1 MNVTQ
6 RNWLIGIGAVS
17 VLTALYIVTKPK
29 GDDDDKEG
37 DQSKP
42 NPALDKLIQT
52 GQTTGISVRSK
63 VSNAKLRTEYKVN
76 DGKINNLYG
85 EVPTFNTEI
94 GVVLDKPYDDQ
105 NKQINPA
112 TKQVYKWLK
121 VKITQA
127 VYDEIQDNQ
136 RGFWTRDKV
145 RKVPFQL
152 FVREDT
158 VKV

>member
-6 RNWLIGIGAVS
+6 RNWLIGIGALG
-17 VLTALYIVTKPK
+17 VLTALYFITKPK
-29 GDDDDKEG
+29 GDDDKEG

-52 GQTTGISVRSK
+52 GQTKGISIRSK

-76 DGKINNLYG
+76 DGVINNLYG
-85 EVPTFNTEI
+85 EVPKFNTEI
-94 GVVLDKPYDDQ
+94 GEVIDKPYDDQ
-105 NKQINPA
+105 NQQINPA
-112 TKQVYKWLK
+112 TNKVYKWLK

-127 VYDEIQDNQ
+127 VYDDIQDNQ
-136 RGFWTRDKV
+136 RGWWTRDRI

-158 VKV
+158 VKI

>member
-1 MNVTQ
+1 
-6 RNWLIGIGAVS
+6 
-17 VLTALYIVTKPK
+17 
-29 GDDDDKEG
+29 
-37 DQSKP
+37 
-42 NPALDKLIQT
+42 
-52 GQTTGISVRSK
+52 
-63 VSNAKLRTEYKVN
+63 VN
-76 DGKINNLYG
+76 DGVINNLYG
-85 EVPTFNTEI
+85 EVPKYNTEI

-112 TKQVYKWLK
+112 TQQVYKWLK

-136 RGFWTRDKV
+136 RGWWTRDRI

>member
-6 RNWLIGIGAVS
+6 RNWLIGIGTVS
-17 VLTALYIVTKPK
+17 VLTALYIITKPK
-29 GDDDDKEG
+29 GDDDKEG

-52 GQTTGISVRSK
+52 GQTKGISIRSK

-76 DGKINNLYG
+76 DGVINNLYG
-85 EVPTFNTEI
+85 EVPKFNTEI
-94 GVVLDKPYDDQ
+94 GEVIDKPYDDQ
-105 NKQINPA
+105 NQQINPA
-112 TKQVYKWLK
+112 TNKVYKWLK

-136 RGFWTRDKV
+136 RGWWTRDRI

>member
-6 RNWLIGIGAVS
+6 RNWLIGIGALG
-17 VLTALYIVTKPK
+17 VLTALYFITKPK
-29 GDDDDKEG
+29 GDDDKEG

-52 GQTTGISVRSK
+52 GQTKGISIRSK

-76 DGKINNLYG
+76 DGVINNLYG
-85 EVPTFNTEI
+85 EVPKFNTEI
-94 GVVLDKPYDDQ
+94 GEVIDKPYDDQ
-105 NKQINPA
+105 NQQINPA
-112 TKQVYKWLK
+112 TNKVYKWLK

-127 VYDEIQDNQ
+127 VYDDIQDNQ
-136 RGFWTRDKV
+136 RGWWTRDRI

>member
-6 RNWLIGIGAVS
+6 RNWLIGIGALG
-17 VLTALYIVTKPK
+17 VLTALYFITKPK
-29 GDDDDKEG
+29 GDDDKEG

-42 NPALDKLIQT
+42 NPALDKAIKT
-52 GQTTGISVRSK
+52 GQTKDIPVRSK
-63 VSNAKLRTEYKVN
+63 VSNVKLRTEYKVN
-76 DGKINNLYG
+76 DGVINNLYG
-85 EVPTFNTEI
+85 EVPKYNTEI

>member
-17 VLTALYIVTKPK
+17 VLTSLYFITKPK
-29 GDDDDKEG
+29 GDDDKEG

-42 NPALDKLIQT
+42 NPALDKVIKT
-52 GQTTGISVRSK
+52 GQTKDISVRSK
-63 VSNAKLRTEYKVN
+63 VSNVKLRTEYKVN
-76 DGKINNLYG
+76 DGVINNLYG
-85 EVPTFNTEI
+85 EVPKFNTEI

-105 NKQINPA
+105 NQQINPA
-112 TKQVYKWLK
+112 TGQVYKWLK

-136 RGFWTRDKV
+136 RGWWTRDKV

-158 VKV
+158 VKI

>member
-6 RNWLIGIGAVS
+6 RNWLIGIGALG
-17 VLTALYIVTKPK
+17 VLTALYFITKPK
-29 GDDDDKEG
+29 GDDDKEG

-52 GQTTGISVRSK
+52 GQTKGISIRSK

-76 DGKINNLYG
+76 DGVINNLYG
-85 EVPTFNTEI
+85 EVPKFNTEI
-94 GVVLDKPYDDQ
+94 GEVIDKPYDDQ
-105 NKQINPA
+105 NQQINPA
-112 TKQVYKWLK
+112 TNKVYKWLK

-127 VYDEIQDNQ
+127 VYDDIQDNQ
-136 RGFWTRDKV
+136 RGWWTRDRV

>member
-1 MNVTQ
+1 MTETQ
-6 RNWLIGIGAVS
+6 RNWLIGIGALG
-17 VLTALYIVTKPK
+17 VLTALYFITKPK
-29 GDDDDKEG
+29 GDDEKEG

-52 GQTTGISVRSK
+52 GQTKGISIRSK

-76 DGKINNLYG
+76 DGRINNLYG
-85 EVPTFNTEI
+85 EVPQFNTEI
-94 GVVLDKPYDDQ
+94 GEVIDKPYDDQ
-105 NKQINPA
+105 NQQINPA
-112 TKQVYKWLK
+112 TNKVYKWLK

-127 VYDEIQDNQ
+127 VYDDIQDNQ
-136 RGFWTRDKV
+136 RGWWTRDRV

-158 VKV
+158 VKI

>member
-17 VLTALYIVTKPK
+17 VLTALYIITKPK
-29 GDDDDKEG
+29 GDDDKEG
-37 DQSKP
+37 DQNKP
-42 NPALDKLIQT
+42 DPVIDKKIKEGETKDMIVL
-52 GQTTGISVRSK
+52 SK
-63 VSNAKLRTEYKVN
+63 VSNVKLRTEYKVN
-76 DGKINNLYG
+76 DGVINNLYG
-85 EVPTFNTEI
+85 EVPKFNTEI

-112 TKQVYKWLK
+112 TGQVYKWLK

-136 RGFWTRDKV
+136 RGWWTRDKV

>member
-6 RNWLIGIGAVS
+6 RNWLIGIGALG
-17 VLTALYIVTKPK
+17 VLTALYFITKPK
-29 GDDDDKEG
+29 GDDDKEG

-42 NPALDKLIQT
+42 NPALDKAIKT
-52 GQTTGISVRSK
+52 GQTKDISVRSK
-63 VSNAKLRTEYKVN
+63 VSNVKLRTEYKVN
-76 DGKINNLYG
+76 DGVINNLYG
-85 EVPTFNTEI
+85 EVPKYNTEI

-105 NKQINPA
+105 NQQINPA
-112 TKQVYKWLK
+112 TNKVYKWLK

-127 VYDEIQDNQ
+127 VYDDIQDNQ
-136 RGFWTRDKV
+136 RGWWTRDRV

-158 VKV
+158 VKI

>member
-6 RNWLIGIGAVS
+6 RNWLIGIGALG
-17 VLTALYIVTKPK
+17 VLTALYFITKPK
-29 GDDDDKEG
+29 GDDDKEG

-52 GQTTGISVRSK
+52 GQTKGISIRSK

-76 DGKINNLYG
+76 DGVINNLYG
-85 EVPTFNTEI
+85 EVPKFNTEI
-94 GVVLDKPYDDQ
+94 GEVIDKPYDDQ
-105 NKQINPA
+105 NQQINPA
-112 TKQVYKWLK
+112 TNKVYKWLK

-127 VYDEIQDNQ
+127 VYDDIQDNQ
-136 RGFWTRDKV
+136 RGWWTRDRV

-158 VKV
+158 VKI